1 MIDFE
6 NRYDNDMAYSYDDY
20 IEEQEEDL
28 MQEEY
33 DYEKYQEQMIE
44 QLIDS
49 IREDI

>member
-6 NRYDNDMAYSYDDY
+6 NRYDNDIAYSYDDY
-20 IEEQEEDL
+20 VEEQEEDL
-28 MQEEY
+28 GQEEY

>member
-1 MIDFE
+1 MYDW
-6 NRYDNDMAYSYDDY
+6 NNYDNDMAYSYDDY

-28 MQEEY
+28 EQEEY